1 MEAESRY
8 TLVGAAVLG
17 LVAAL
22 VVSVLWLKNL
32 GSRDYERFAIYFEQQ
47 ALDGL
52 DVGAAVSLRGIQVG
66 RVEDYALSGDLG
78 ERVRVVVRID
88 GRVPVRTNTVAVVTR
103 NFVTGIAAIT
113 LINRQPPGEPLTQAV
128 GNETLPVIGEG
139 RSDIDE
145 IAGRVNKVG
154 EVATEAMANMAQ
166 LLNAKNRATMMEAV
180 ASLRDLAAGLNQR
193 LATLD
198 KTLSTVTGT
207 AAELGTAA
215 QSAGRAAHD
224 LADAGQRITLVIE
237 NTGKRLDGT
246 LAQSDETLAEAR
258 RAFAQVAST
267 AEAVQRQAASSARR
281 LEGSLVGV
289 DDQLRAAVAELR
301 LSTEAANRT
310 LDRLQDPR
318 AALLGPSPAQLGPGE
333 ALP

>member
-8 TLVGAAVLG
+8 TFVGAAVLG
-17 LVAAL
+17 LIAAL

-103 NFVTGIAAIT
+103 NFVTGIAAIA

-139 RSDIDE
+139 RSDLDE

-154 EVATEAMANMAQ
+154 EVATDAMANMAQ
-166 LLNAKNRATMMEAV
+166 LLNAQNRATLMAAV
-180 ASLRDLAAGLNQR
+180 ASLRDLAVGLNER

-198 KTLSTVTGT
+198 KTLSTVTTT
-207 AAELGTAA
+207 AAEVGTAM

-224 LADAGQRITLVIE
+224 LGDAGQRIAVVVE
-237 NTGKRLDGT
+237 HSGRRLDGT

-258 RAFAQVAST
+258 RALAQVAS
-267 AEAVQRQAASSARR
+267 AADVVQRQAASSAQR
-281 LEGSLVGV
+281 LETTMVGI

-301 LSTEAANRT
+301 LSTEAATRS
-310 LDRLQDPR
+310 LDRLREPR

-333 ALP
+333 VLP